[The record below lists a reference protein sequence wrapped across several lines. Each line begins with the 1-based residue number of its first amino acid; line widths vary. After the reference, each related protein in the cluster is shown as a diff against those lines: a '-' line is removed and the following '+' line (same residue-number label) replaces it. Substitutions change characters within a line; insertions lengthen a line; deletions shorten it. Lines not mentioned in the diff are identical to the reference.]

1 MLSGYW
7 QGRRLPI
14 LLLEVQCKWCGMV
27 FHVCRS
33 CWRGQ
38 AYCGDACRISGKR
51 HAHREAQRRYRR
63 SAKGKKAHREA
74 ERRWRKGLSKKN
86 KKIMDDRGSSPLHES
101 IKLSSC
107 SDRTPGSTDEIGPGG
122 LNSIGECHFCHS
134 MGKIVARFPRRGYGK
149 GKYSARCGVHY
160 P

>member
-38 AYCGDACRISGKR
+38 AYCGDECRISGKR
-51 HAHREAQRRYRR
+51 HAHRESQRRYRR
-63 SAKGKKAHREA
+63 STKGKMAHCEA
-74 ERRWRKGLSKKN
+74 ERRRRKGLSKKN
-86 KKIMDDRGSSPLHES
+86 KKIMDDRGSSLLFGG
-101 IKLSSC
+101 IKLSTC
-107 SDRTPGSTDEIGPGG
+107 SDRTPGSTDEIELEE
-122 LNSIGECHFCHS
+122 LNSMGKCHFCNS
-134 MGKIVARFPRRGYGK
+134 TGKIIAQFPRRGYEQ
-149 GKYSARCGVHY
+149 GKYSVSRVYY